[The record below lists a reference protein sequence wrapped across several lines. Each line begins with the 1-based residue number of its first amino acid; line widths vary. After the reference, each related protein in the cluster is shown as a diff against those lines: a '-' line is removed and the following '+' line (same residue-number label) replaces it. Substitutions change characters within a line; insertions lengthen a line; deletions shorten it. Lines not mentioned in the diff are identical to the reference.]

1 MKWPL
6 WLGIILPAGLLHV
19 LTWLLLLVSPLI
31 HRKHGTENTLSSK
44 AKLWVKEVAAI
55 GSILFLFELAWGIQ
69 LPMLSTSPTVATAAA
84 LQSVFIVASAFLGF
98 SALLHFCFLQPGDR
112 KRKKPAR
119 DSSSY
124 RESSPERNS
133 LQEPITPSS
142 VDTIE
147 VISLP
152 NFTDENENI
161 VSKLADL

>member
-6 WLGIILPAGLLHV
+6 WLGIILPVGCLHV
-19 LTWLLLLVSPLI
+19 LTWLTLLISFLI
-31 HRKHGTENTLSSK
+31 HRKAGTSSSF
-44 AKLWVKEVAAI
+44 WIKEVVAI

-84 LQSVFIVASAFLGF
+84 LQSIFIVASAFLGF
-98 SALLHFCFLQPGDR
+98 TALLQFCFLQSRDR
-112 KRKKPAR
+112 KLKQPAR
-119 DSSSY
+119 DSNSCT
-124 RESSPERNS
+124 ESSPERNS
-133 LQEPITPSS
+133 FQEPTTPLSRSS

-152 NFTDENENI
+152 NFTDESENI